1 MALAFVVRR
10 PLPMEGTFRPFRWWA
25 TPHRRA
31 MVSIFWEGE
40 SPIRRLKGQKCRC
53 HRHRTG
59 PLGVDHCRRGG
70 RPQTTPPRGGGL
82 HPRDRQGRQGRQ
94 GEFGGG
100 LLGLAERT
108 PEWQPASRNSL
119 GQLKTLCHSNSV
131 CDRGVNYKLH
141 ELPNQDT
148 RPIKRTTCAARPWP
162 LPACVCGWPTSSC
175 RLG

>member
-40 SPIRRLKGQKCRC
+40 SPIRGPKGQKCRC

-70 RPQTTPPRGGGL
+70 GRKRHHQVAAVFILEIAKADKAATASLAAGFSALRKGRPSGTSP
-82 HPRDRQGRQGRQ
+82 
-94 GEFGGG
+94 
-100 LLGLAERT
+100 
-108 PEWQPASRNSL
+108 
-119 GQLKTLCHSNSV
+119 
-131 CDRGVNYKLH
+131 
-141 ELPNQDT
+141 ELPTPDT
-148 RPIKRTTCAARPWP
+148 SPP
-162 LPACVCGWPTSSC
+162 
-175 RLG
+175 